1 MPSYPEGSLSDKVA
15 IVTGGA
21 RNIGRAI
28 CHALAAAG
36 ATVVVN
42 TRADTEGMNEVV
54 NGIANAGGKALGFQ
68 ADVTREAE
76 VTAMV
81 QATRDAFGAVDILV
95 HNAGLRRRRAFTELS
110 LDEWHQVLGVN
121 LDGAF
126 LCARAC
132 VGPMLAAGGGR
143 IIALGGVSGHA
154 GAAERAHVVASKAG
168 LVGLIKALAVEFGD
182 RGITANLVVPATI
195 DTVRGAAAGTAPVLP
210 GGASLVGRLGQPEE
224 IAAAVLYLCLPEAG
238 YVTGQTL
245 HVNGGRYLP

>member
-1 MPSYPEGSLSDKVA
+1 MSDKVA

-42 TRADTEGMNEVV
+42 TRADTEGMDEVG
-54 NGIANAGGKALGFQ
+54 NGIANAGGKALGLQ
-68 ADVTREAE
+68 AYVTREAE

-95 HNAGLRRRRAFTELS
+95 HNAGLRRRRTFTELS
-110 LDEWHQVLGVN
+110 LDEWHQVMAVN

-132 VGPMLAAGGGR
+132 IGPMLEAGGGR
-143 IIALGGVSGHA
+143 IIALGGVSGHV

-168 LVGLIKALAVEFGD
+168 LVGLIKALAAEFGD

-210 GGASLVGRLGQPEE
+210 GDASLVGRLGQPEE

>member
-1 MPSYPEGSLSDKVA
+1 MPSNAERPLSDKVA

-36 ATVVVN
+36 ATVMVN

-132 VGPMLAAGGGR
+132 IGPMLEAGGGR

-224 IAAAVLYLCLPEAG
+224 IAAAVLYLCLPAAA

>member
-1 MPSYPEGSLSDKVA
+1 MPSYPERSLSDKVA

-42 TRADTEGMNEVV
+42 TRADTDGMDEVAR
-54 NGIANAGGKALGFQ
+54 GIVTAGGKALGFQ

-76 VTAMV
+76 VAAMV
-81 QATRDAFGAVDILV
+81 AATRDSFGAVDILV
-95 HNAGLRRRRAFTELS
+95 HNAALRRRRAFTEMTLE
-110 LDEWHQVLGVN
+110 EWHEVVGVN

-132 VGPMLAAGGGR
+132 IGPMLEAGGGR
-143 IIALGGVSGHA
+143 IIALGGVSAHA
-154 GAAERAHVVASKAG
+154 GAAERTHVAASKAG

-195 DTVRGAAAGTAPVLP
+195 DTVRGAAAGTLPVHP
-210 GGASLVGRLGQPEE
+210 AGASLVGRLGRPEE
-224 IAAAVLYLCLPEAG
+224 IAAAVLYLCLPEAA
-238 YVTGQTL
+238 YVTGQSL

>member
-1 MPSYPEGSLSDKVA
+1 MPSYPERSLSDQVA

-28 CHALAAAG
+28 CHALAATG
-36 ATVVVN
+36 VTVVVN

-81 QATRDAFGAVDILV
+81 QATRDAFATVDILV
-95 HNAGLRRRRAFTELS
+95 HNAGLSRRRAFTDLS
-110 LDEWHQVLGVN
+110 LDEWHQVLRVN

-132 VGPMLAAGGGR
+132 IGPMLEAGGGR

-195 DTVRGAAAGTAPVLP
+195 DTVRGAAAGAPPVP
-210 GGASLVGRLGQPEE
+210 AAGGSLVGRLGRPEE
-224 IAAAVLYLCLPEAG
+224 IAAAVLYLCRPEAA